1 MKISREDIEQA
12 ARRVAAYVRQTP
24 VISLERGIWNCPG
37 HLSLKLEQLQHSGSF
52 KARGAFNRLL
62 SQPVPQAGVIAASGG
77 NHGAAVAYAAQQLG
91 YHAEIFVPEIS
102 ARVKVERLR
111 SYGADVH
118 IVGATYA
125 DAWLASEQRARETG
139 ALVVHAYNQP
149 EVVAGQGT
157 VGYELSRQLPDLD
170 TLLVAVGGGGLIGG
184 IASWFQN
191 TVRVIGVETGGTASM
206 YRALQSGAPVDV
218 EIHGLA
224 ADALGA
230 RRVGELAFE
239 IAQRYVERVVLVD
252 DEAVARA
259 QLSLWNDLRLV
270 AEPSAAAGIAALQA
284 GAYKP
289 APDEH
294 VGVLICGGNAQL
306 EAFLIK

>member
-1 MKISREDIEQA
+1 MVTREDIERA

-37 HLSLKLEQLQHSGSF
+37 HISLKLEQLQHSGSF

-62 SQPVPQAGVIAASGG
+62 AQPVPPAGVIAASGG

-91 YHAEIFVPEIS
+91 YRAEIFVPEIS

-125 DAWLASEQRARETG
+125 DAWLASEERAKQTG

-157 VGYELSRQLPDLD
+157 VGYELTQQLPDLD
-170 TLLVAVGGGGLIGG
+170 TLLVSVGGGGLIAG

-191 TVRVIGVETGGTASM
+191 AVRVIGVETEGTASM
-206 YRALQSGAPVDV
+206 YQALQAGAPVDV
-218 EIHGLA
+218 EIRGLA

-230 RRVGELAFE
+230 RRVGELPFAVS
-239 IAQRYVERVVLVD
+239 QRYVERIVLVD
-252 DEAVARA
+252 DAAVAQA
-259 QLSLWNDLRLV
+259 QLCLWHDMRLV
-270 AEPSAAAGIAALQA
+270 AEPSAVAGIAALQT
-284 GAYKP
+284 GAYQP
-289 APDEH
+289 APNER
-294 VGVLICGGNAQL
+294 VGILICGGNAQL
-306 EAFLIK
+306 EALLLK

>member
-1 MKISREDIEQA
+1 MVNREDIKRA
-12 ARRVAAYVRQTP
+12 ARRVAAYVRPTP
-24 VISLERGIWNCPG
+24 VISLESGIWNCPG

-62 SQPVPQAGVIAASGG
+62 SQPVPPVGVIAASGG

-91 YHAEIFVPEIS
+91 HRAEIFVPEIS
-102 ARVKVERLR
+102 TRVKVERLR

-125 DAWLASEQRARETG
+125 DAWFASEQRARETG

-191 TVRVIGVETGGTASM
+191 TVRVIGVETEGTASM
-206 YRALQSGAPVDV
+206 YRALQAGAPVDV
-218 EIHGLA
+218 DVHGLA

-284 GAYKP
+284 GAYRP
-289 APDEH
+289 APDER
-294 VGVLICGGNAQL
+294 VGIFICGGNAQL
-306 EAFLIK
+306 EAFSIK

>member
-1 MKISREDIEQA
+1 MVTREDIERA

-37 HLSLKLEQLQHSGSF
+37 HISLKLEQLQHSGSF

-62 SQPVPQAGVIAASGG
+62 AQPVPPAGVIAASGG

-91 YHAEIFVPEIS
+91 YRAEIFVPEIS

-125 DAWLASEQRARETG
+125 DAWLASEVRAKETG

-157 VGYELSRQLPDLD
+157 IGYELAQQLPDLD
-170 TLLVAVGGGGLIGG
+170 TLLVSVGGGGLIGG

-191 TVRVIGVETGGTASM
+191 TVRVIGVETEGTASM
-206 YRALQSGAPVDV
+206 YHALQAGAPVDV
-218 EIHGLA
+218 EIRGLA

-230 RRVGELAFE
+230 RRVGELPFS

-252 DEAVARA
+252 DAAVVHA
-259 QLSLWNDLRLV
+259 QQCLWNDLRLV
-270 AEPSAAAGIAALQA
+270 AEPSAVAGIAALQT
-284 GAYKP
+284 GAYQP
-289 APDEH
+289 APDERI
-294 VGVLICGGNAQL
+294 GLLICGGNAQL
-306 EAFLIK
+306 EALLVK